1 MNLGQY
7 IAEVLLETDK
17 QTIALFPGA
26 FKPPHKGHFE
36 VVQQLLNKAD
46 QVVILVS
53 PKTRD
58 GVDADES
65 VTVWNLYKTIMN
77 GSIEVKLTEESPI
90 REVYNVVK
98 DNPDTNFILAAG
110 KGEVDRFK
118 SALQFPNVKVF
129 DAGIAGEGVNAT
141 GLRTA
146 LVGKNPTEI
155 EKFIPTGINVQD
167 FLGVLEK
174 PLIEINH
181 QTTDDAFTALVAKE
195 ASNIER
201 TAEEFNIPLE
211 DLKYAFT
218 AGGMIILS
226 DDIWSKLE
234 NTKSYNVKGKYS
246 GELPTDPAL
255 VLNYDKDNYYLASGE
270 DTLRK
275 FKAAGQEPKILLA
288 TIDMP
293 KDKAFYL
300 TEGRLNEE
308 QTATIG
314 EFIKY
319 SVKNLGLQNLPSNLT
334 LSYDNNQAKE
344 KRSFGYFDPS
354 SKKIWIYVKNR
365 NMADILRTLAHE
377 LVHRKQEEDGRL
389 DPNSGKTGSP
399 IEDEA
404 NAMAGVLLRNFGK
417 INNSIYEHKKIIKL
431 KNILKEA
438 QQLSIGNS
446 IIFGVEHHS
455 ESDAQAV
462 VDYVKKRYSPEDKVV
477 FMGEGGDDD
486 NKYVAGSE
494 QEMIYDEL
502 NSYFNNLVN
511 DSWDGSDLNVMNDQS
526 LLYKIQ
532 KEKTGLSLSKILA
545 ANWASMV
552 GQNIIQGQSIA
563 DFNPQDY
570 LSPEGIQ
577 FLKASAKEA
586 NLPLSDDLYKPTAED
601 YDTLYRLSFPAD
613 NGDKYTKVAKIAD
626 AFNEAR
632 DENLLA
638 KLQKYESKGYK
649 VIATAGEGHIG
660 LIKAMLKN
668 KK

>member
-65 VTVWNLYKTIMN
+65 VAVWNLYKTIMN

-118 SALQFPNVKVF
+118 SALQFPNVKIF

-141 GLRTA
+141 GLRA
-146 LVGKNPTEI
+146 AVAGNNPNEV

-167 FLGVLEK
+167 FLSVLEK
-174 PLIEINH
+174 SLNEINH
-181 QTTDDAFTALVAKE
+181 QTTDDTFTALVARE
-195 ASNIER
+195 ESEIER
-201 TAEEFNIPLE
+201 TADVFNIPLE

-218 AGGMIILS
+218 AGSMIILS

-234 NTKSYNVKGKYS
+234 NSDSYDVTSLNDAIKAAKGYGKNWK
-246 GELPTDPAL
+246 PTLDAIKNGTIIDPPMI
-255 VLNYDKDNYYLASGE
+255 LNYDQNRYYLVGGN
-270 DTLRK
+270 TRLM
-275 FKAAGQEPKILLA
+275 FYKALGIEPKVLLA
-288 TIDMP
+288 TIDLP
-293 KDKAFYL
+293 DERAFYL
-300 TEGRLNEE
+300 TEGRLNES

-319 SVKNLGLQNLPSNLT
+319 SIKNLGLQTPPSNLT
-334 LSYDNNQAKE
+334 LSYDNKQAKE

-354 SKKIWIYVKNR
+354 SKKIWVYVKNR

-389 DPNSGKTGSP
+389 NPTSGETGSP

-417 INNSIYEHKKIIKL
+417 INNGIYE
-431 KNILKEA
+431 
-438 QQLSIGNS
+438 
-446 IIFGVEHHS
+446 
-455 ESDAQAV
+455 
-462 VDYVKKRYSPEDKVV
+462 
-477 FMGEGGDDD
+477 
-486 NKYVAGSE
+486 
-494 QEMIYDEL
+494 
-502 NSYFNNLVN
+502 
-511 DSWDGSDLNVMNDQS
+511 
-526 LLYKIQ
+526 
-532 KEKTGLSLSKILA
+532 
-545 ANWASMV
+545 
-552 GQNIIQGQSIA
+552 
-563 DFNPQDY
+563 
-570 LSPEGIQ
+570 
-577 FLKASAKEA
+577 
-586 NLPLSDDLYKPTAED
+586 
-601 YDTLYRLSFPAD
+601 
-613 NGDKYTKVAKIAD
+613 
-626 AFNEAR
+626 
-632 DENLLA
+632 
-638 KLQKYESKGYK
+638 
-649 VIATAGEGHIG
+649 
-660 LIKAMLKN
+660 N

>member
-36 VVQQLLNKAD
+36 VVQQLLNKVD

-65 VTVWNLYKTIMN
+65 VNVWNLYKTIMN
-77 GSIEVKLTEESPI
+77 GSVEVKLTEESPI

-146 LVGKNPTEI
+146 LLSKNPTEI

-167 FLGVLEK
+167 FLGVIEK
-174 PLIEINH
+174 PLAEINH
-181 QTTDDAFTALVAKE
+181 QTTDDTFTALVAKE
-195 ASNIER
+195 ASEIER

-218 AGGMIILS
+218 AGGMVVLT

-234 NTKSYNVKGKYS
+234 NSDSYEINSLDDAIKLAKKYGKNW
-246 GELPTDPAL
+246 EPTYKAIKAGKTIDPPMI
-255 VLNYDKDNYYLASGE
+255 LNYDKTKYYLVGGN
-270 DTLRK
+270 TRLM
-275 FKAAGQEPKILLA
+275 FYKALGIEPKVLLA

-293 KDKAFYL
+293 NEKAFYL
-300 TEGRLNEE
+300 TEGKLNES

-319 SVKNLGLQNLPSNLT
+319 SIKNLGLQNLPSNLT
-334 LSYDNNQAKE
+334 LSYDNNKAKE

-354 SKKIWIYVKNR
+354 SNKIWVYVKNR

-377 LVHRKQEEDGRL
+377 LIHRKQEEDGRL
-389 DPNSGKTGSP
+389 DINSGKTGSP

-417 INNSIYEHKKIIKL
+417 INNSIYE
-431 KNILKEA
+431 
-438 QQLSIGNS
+438 
-446 IIFGVEHHS
+446 
-455 ESDAQAV
+455 
-462 VDYVKKRYSPEDKVV
+462 
-477 FMGEGGDDD
+477 
-486 NKYVAGSE
+486 
-494 QEMIYDEL
+494 
-502 NSYFNNLVN
+502 
-511 DSWDGSDLNVMNDQS
+511 
-526 LLYKIQ
+526 
-532 KEKTGLSLSKILA
+532 
-545 ANWASMV
+545 
-552 GQNIIQGQSIA
+552 
-563 DFNPQDY
+563 
-570 LSPEGIQ
+570 
-577 FLKASAKEA
+577 
-586 NLPLSDDLYKPTAED
+586 
-601 YDTLYRLSFPAD
+601 
-613 NGDKYTKVAKIAD
+613 
-626 AFNEAR
+626 
-632 DENLLA
+632 
-638 KLQKYESKGYK
+638 
-649 VIATAGEGHIG
+649 
-660 LIKAMLKN
+660 N

>member
-1 MNLGQY
+1 VSLAASYFTKDIGLIAVVGDDFPKAY
-7 IAEVLLETDK
+7 I
-17 QTIALFPGA
+17 
-26 FKPPHKGHFE
+26 
-36 VVQQLLNKAD
+36 QLLNDKG
-46 QVVILVS
+46 I
-53 PKTRD
+53 
-58 GVDADES
+58 
-65 VTVWNLYKTIMN
+65 Y
-77 GSIEVKLTEESPI
+77 
-90 REVYNVVK
+90 
-98 DNPDTNFILAAG
+98 TNFILAAG

-118 SALQFPNVKVF
+118 SALQFPNVKIF
-129 DAGIAGEGVNAT
+129 DAGVAGEGVNAT
-141 GLRTA
+141 GLRAA
-146 LVGKNPTEI
+146 LLSNNPTEV
-155 EKFIPTGINVQD
+155 EKFIPTEINVQD
-167 FLGVLEK
+167 FMGLLEK
-174 PLIEINH
+174 PLNEFEH
-181 QTTDDAFTALVAKE
+181 QTTDDAFTALVARE
-195 ASNIER
+195 ESEIER
-201 TAEEFNIPLE
+201 TAQEFNIPLE

-218 AGGMIILS
+218 AGGMVILS

-234 NTKSYNVKGKYS
+234 NTDSYTTKGKYT
-246 GELPTDPAL
+246 GELPSSPAL
-255 VLNYDKDNYYLASGE
+255 ILNYDKTHYYLTSGN
-270 DTLRK
+270 DILRK
-275 FKAAGQEPKILLA
+275 YKQAGQEPKVLLA
-288 TIDMP
+288 TIDLP
-293 KDKAFYL
+293 KEKSFYL
-300 TEGRLNEE
+300 TEGRLNES

-354 SKKIWIYVKNR
+354 NNKIWVYVKNR

-377 LVHRKQEEDGRL
+377 LIHRKQEEDGRL

-417 INNSIYEHKKIIKL
+417 INNSIYEHKKMIKL
-431 KNILKEA
+431 TATGKNILKEA

-462 VDYVKKRYSPEDKVV
+462 IDYVKKRYSPEDKIA

-532 KEKTGLSLSKILA
+532 KEKTGLSRSKILA

-570 LSPEGIQ
+570 LSPEGIK
-577 FLKASAKEA
+577 FLKSSAKEA
-586 NLPLSDDLYKPTAED
+586 NLPLSDDLYKPTKED
-601 YDTLYRLSFPAD
+601 FDTLYRLCFPAD
-613 NGDKYTKVAKIAD
+613 YGDKYTKVAKIAD

-638 KLQKYESKGYK
+638 KLQKYESRGYK
-649 VIATAGEGHIG
+649 VIATAGKGHIG